1 MLIDVA
7 VIVPVMRRPQNVKP
21 FVESCTSTAHTANI
35 YFIVD
40 HDDMAEMAA
49 VEVVSETYDRVNM
62 IINESESKTFAT
74 KCNLGYRET
83 TEPWLFFVG
92 DDVRFWPGWWA
103 EIVDSDDGSAF
114 VATND
119 MRNRTVMAGQ
129 HATHPAIRRDWLDD
143 HGASWDGE
151 FTVCHEGYRHWYV
164 DNEWTAV
171 SMQNGQFRYCSRSL
185 VEHQHPIW
193 NDAPNDEVYKLGQSF
208 AEQDRVL
215 WLERSMRFADAS

>member
-1 MLIDVA
+1 MIDVA
-7 VIVPVMRRPQNVKP
+7 VIVPVMRRPHNVQK
-21 FVESCTSTAHTANI
+21 FAESCLATAHTAHI

-49 VEVVSETYDRVNM
+49 VEIAAENDDRVNM
-62 IINESESKTFAT
+62 IVNESESKTFAT

-83 TEPWLFFVG
+83 SEPWLLFVG

-103 EIVDSDDGSAF
+103 EIVHSDDGSAF

-119 MRNRTVMAGQ
+119 MRNRSVMSGQ

-143 HGASWDGE
+143 HGASWDGP

-164 DNEWTAV
+164 DNEWSAV
-171 SMQNGQFRYCSRSL
+171 AQQAGQFRYCSRSL
-185 VEHQHPIW
+185 VEHRHPIW
-193 NDAPNDEVYKLGQSF
+193 NDAPDDEVYRLGQSF
-208 AEQDRVL
+208 ADEDRVL
-215 WLERSMRFADAS
+215 WLERSMRFADAR